1 MKWHATLRQRLVR
14 TGAKESCYE
23 EKWGDYKP
31 HQRLNIDQSPL
42 PFAIECK
49 KTYDI
54 PDKDEKVWVNQPTPD
69 AGKRF
74 CSLNICFSPDGTQP
88 RIAVISRGKG
98 KQIAA
103 EKEAWDPDIDVYFQP
118 NAWTD
123 GGFCTEWA
131 KRTRK
136 PAVQGKHH
144 FVLIC
149 DNLEGQKNP
158 EFKDAVRL
166 VVAYCGIV
174 SRKQD
179 VCLLLIGQMT
189 KLFSQKVHLTML
201 WLLRHC

>member
-1 MKWHATLRQRLVR
+1 MACNAPSKASAHW
-14 TGAKESCYE
+14 AKESCYE

-98 KQIAA
+98 KQISAA
-103 EKEAWDPDIDVYFQP
+103 EKEAWDPDIDVYYQP

-123 GGFCTEWA
+123 GGFCT
-131 KRTRK
+131 
-136 PAVQGKHH
+136 
-144 FVLIC
+144 
-149 DNLEGQKNP
+149 
-158 EFKDAVRL
+158 
-166 VVAYCGIV
+166 
-174 SRKQD
+174 
-179 VCLLLIGQMT
+179 
-189 KLFSQKVHLTML
+189 
-201 WLLRHC
+201 